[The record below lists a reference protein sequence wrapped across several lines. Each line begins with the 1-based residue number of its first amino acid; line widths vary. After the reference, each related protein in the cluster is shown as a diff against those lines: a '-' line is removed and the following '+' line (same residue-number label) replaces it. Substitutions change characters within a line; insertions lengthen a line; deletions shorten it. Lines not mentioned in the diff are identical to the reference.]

1 MKICKSEKGDAL
13 IKTMLIPLL
22 IVVLTVTSFYAI
34 LNGVIEIVKAIVG
47 KLVDDIEGAVSG
59 GIQWLGLA
67 RVSTGL
73 PTFVIYEQQVENLKN
88 RLEAQSIDTEKCGI
102 TQVRLRKMLL
112 AYAVSSSLSDTVCVA
127 QITEEEMIKNYKE
140 KEKIDEKTEVE
151 INEVLNKYGSIDS
164 TTKWKV
170 STPYYTLY
178 YVDNTSQHTFFY
190 FKDSSK
196 KFGDNPDQWYIGAMG
211 ATTITTADDQTLNYV
226 TDEDFGKIKENFDK
240 TKLGDKLDSEAYKQ
254 MQDCYTKTGVDTI
267 KMYTLDITQ
276 KEYYFS
282 FENKNIENNK
292 LEKPEQTEDEEFKY
306 DVDADSVYNVGTQE
320 INLSDSVD
328 LSQYSIPIELMIDFL
343 NMTGSGEFLE
353 TFIDFALN
361 EINTQISAYSLNAES
376 VAYNVRKYNIDS
388 NFVIEMYN
396 MVNEVWGDD
405 AQSFEAYYDI
415 IYNRKYN
422 NSDLPENKVTK
433 IDNYEDIGKTYR
445 ADGTFIASALEKYL
459 KTAYDPGT
467 DFSLGDI
474 IVTEVES
481 TRSEKN
487 DWRLMVTTIETWYG
501 KSTYTIP
508 DAEEIYVIPDKTE
521 NATEEEYNNYNHT
534 KITDSDFTNA
544 EGQEKEIRY
553 LYEGLLSQVEEGK
566 IDTSKCN
573 LQKSDDIYDN
583 AMKTD
588 SGADNR
594 AHFQNWV
601 MNGLAA
607 IAQSDDGE
615 KNSTRGAGKGT
626 DYIYCKYKEIN
637 VKKSVAKEK
646 TMQQIVD
653 ENNIVQQDTTSGTEE
668 KIEKFLALLRNADGK
683 IPDPLNSGVF
693 TEKNDNPSIV
703 VRYGDIY
710 NGTIPVGDLLLDNG
724 ARMLFELLN
733 TSDNT
738 KPLIQVF
745 KYMAYRYSGVD
756 YGVTDISSFMDI
768 FDLNPISEIYGGT
781 IVEKIWFALIG
792 AGYSK
797 EVVAGIMGNLYAES
811 GLNPSLA
818 ETGSKLSATGM
829 TSEQYTAAV
838 NKKTYSKNKFIY
850 DQIGYGLM
858 QWTYWSRKKGLYE
871 YCQDKNINDE
881 DAQIKYMLK
890 ELKSYKDARWVNAK
904 TVEEATEQF
913 CWLVE
918 NPDRE
923 KAHIE
928 TRKQMAQKYYNEMKD
943 KEKGNYSG
951 TAVEKMMQAAENIR
965 VHCTKKN
972 YQYDATQPDYKE
984 GIRALWNKKGV
995 CCASYVAWV
1004 LVEAGVVNEGTMNK
1018 IPYRGVNEL
1027 YSGLIKTRKFK
1038 DMGTIP
1044 QENMQKGDIV
1054 FWLGHHTQ
1062 MYAGN
1067 GYWFN
1072 GGALPPGPNVK
1083 HSRYNAPD
1091 AFSSYGRTYHVLRLI
1106 G

>member
-13 IKTMLIPLL
+13 IKTILIPLL
-22 IVVLTVTSFYAI
+22 IVVLTATSFYAI

-67 RVSTGL
+67 RVSSGL

-102 TQVRLRKMLL
+102 TQVRLRKILL

-151 INEVLNKYGSIDS
+151 INEVLNKYGSIYS
-164 TTKWKV
+164 TDKWKV

-292 LEKPEQTEDEEFKY
+292 LEKPEQTEGEEFKY

-320 INLSDSVD
+320 INLSDSID

-445 ADGTFIASALEKYL
+445 ADGTFIASALEEYL

-467 DFSLGDI
+467 DFSLDDI

-573 LQKSDDIYDN
+573 LQKSDDIYDD

-768 FDLNPISEIYGGT
+768 FNLNSISGIYGGT
-781 IVEKIWFALIG
+781 IQEKVWYALKDLGFSDI
-792 AGYSK
+792 A
-797 EVVAGIMGNLYAES
+797 VAGAMGNIDYESSGFKTTAVEGGSGEGIGLLQWSYGRKQQLIDYAKYKGVNWTDEDTQVEFLVAEISGKGQAARHATHRTSGYILSEGPEMTRTETDWKNSTTIEDATLNFMRYFES
-811 GLNPSLA
+811 PGSKKSYPERLTRA
-818 ETGSKLSATGM
+818 EKYKNEFEGKTRPTTGNFNGNFLQIAEQCHEYLRVNNYYYSSSENKKANKYVKDNNSTGSSIPKPAKGEGNYIDCSA
-829 TSEQYTAAV
+829 YV
-838 NKKTYSKNKFIY
+838 C
-850 DQIGYGLM
+850 
-858 QWTYWSRKKGLYE
+858 WVLYE
-871 YCQDKNINDE
+871 YGYKEFAGWQETCTYFMNRSQLQKKGWKYKN
-881 DAQIKYMLK
+881 
-890 ELKSYKDARWVNAK
+890 
-904 TVEEATEQF
+904 
-913 CWLVE
+913 
-918 NPDRE
+918 
-923 KAHIE
+923 
-928 TRKQMAQKYYNEMKD
+928 
-943 KEKGNYSG
+943 
-951 TAVEKMMQAAENIR
+951 
-965 VHCTKKN
+965 
-972 YQYDATQPDYKE
+972 ATQ
-984 GIRALWNKKGV
+984 A
-995 CCASYVAWV
+995 VA
-1004 LVEAGVVNEGTMNK
+1004 
-1018 IPYRGVNEL
+1018 
-1027 YSGLIKTRKFK
+1027 
-1038 DMGTIP
+1038 
-1044 QENMQKGDIV
+1044 GDIIV
-1054 FWLGHHTQ
+1054 NSEH
-1062 MYAGN
+1062 MEIYAGN
-1067 GYWFN
+1067 GRYLN
-1072 GGALPPGPNVK
+1072 AGSTQAIRRPLSGAKWGTEYLKQFTYAITVK
-1083 HSRYNAPD
+1083 
-1091 AFSSYGRTYHVLRLI
+1091 
-1106 G
+1106 

>member
-22 IVVLTVTSFYAI
+22 IVVLTATSFYAI
-34 LNGVIEIVKAIVG
+34 LNGVIEIIKSVVG
-47 KLVDDIEGAVSG
+47 KLVDDIEGATSG

-67 RVSTGL
+67 KVSTGL

-102 TQVRLRKMLL
+102 TQVRLRKILL
-112 AYAVSSSLSDTVCVA
+112 AYAVSSSLSDTVCAA

-151 INEVLNKYGSIDS
+151 INEVLNKYGSS
-164 TTKWKV
+164 KWTV

-178 YVDNTSQHTFFY
+178 YVDDTSQHTFFY

-196 KFGDNPDQWYIGAMG
+196 KFGDNSEQWYIGAMG

-226 TDEDFGKIKENFDK
+226 TNEDFGKIKENFEGVGLEEN
-240 TKLGDKLDSEAYKQ
+240 KLKSAAYKQ
-254 MQDCYTKTGVDTI
+254 MQECYTKTGVDTI

-292 LEKPEQTEDEEFKY
+292 LEKPEQTEGEEFKY
-306 DVDADSVYNVGTQE
+306 DVDLDSVYNVETQE
-320 INLSDSVD
+320 MNLSDSVD

-396 MVNEVWGDD
+396 MVNEVFGDD
-405 AQSFEAYYDI
+405 AESFKAYYDI

-422 NSDLPENKVTK
+422 NLDLPENKVTK
-433 IDNYEDIGKTYR
+433 INNYKDIGKTYR
-445 ADGTFIASALEKYL
+445 TDGTFIASALEDYL

-467 DFSLGDI
+467 DFSLDDI
-474 IVTEVES
+474 SVTEVES

-508 DAEEIYVIPDKTE
+508 DAKEIYTIPNKATGDV
-521 NATEEEYNNYNHT
+521 TEEEYNNYNHT
-534 KITDSDFTNA
+534 KITESDFNA
-544 EGQEKEIRY
+544 VEGQEREIRY
-553 LYEGLLSQVEEGK
+553 LYKGLLNQIASGT

-573 LQKSDDIYDN
+573 LQESDDIYDN
-583 AMKTD
+583 AMKTA

-607 IAQSDDGE
+607 IAQNDNGE
-615 KNSTRGAGKGT
+615 KNSTRGAGRGT

-653 ENNIVQQDTTSGTEE
+653 ENNIVQQDTTSGTEK
-668 KIEKFLALLRNADGK
+668 KIEEFLALLRNKDGK

-724 ARMLFELLN
+724 ARMLFELLD
-733 TSDNT
+733 TSENT
-738 KPLIQVF
+738 KQLVPLF

-756 YGVTDISSFMDI
+756 YGVTEISSFMDI
-768 FDLNPISEIYGGT
+768 FNLNSISGIYGGT
-781 IVEKIWFALIG
+781 IQEKIWYALKDLGFSDI
-792 AGYSK
+792 A
-797 EVVAGIMGNLYAES
+797 VAGAMGNIDYESSGFKTTAVEGGSGEGIGLLQWSYGRKQQLIEYANYKGVNWTDEDTQVEFLVAEISGKGQAAKHATHRTSGYILSEGPEMTRTETDWKNSTTIEDATLNFMRYFES
-811 GLNPSLA
+811 PGSNKSYPERLTRAKKYKNEFEGKTRPTTGNFNGSFLQIA
-818 ETGSKLSATGM
+818 EQCHEYLRVNNYYYSSSANKSANKYVNDNDSTGSSIPKPAKGEGNYIDCSA
-829 TSEQYTAAV
+829 YV
-838 NKKTYSKNKFIY
+838 C
-850 DQIGYGLM
+850 
-858 QWTYWSRKKGLYE
+858 WVLYE
-871 YCQDKNINDE
+871 YGYKEFAGWQKTCPYFIENKSQLEKKGWKYKN
-881 DAQIKYMLK
+881 
-890 ELKSYKDARWVNAK
+890 
-904 TVEEATEQF
+904 
-913 CWLVE
+913 
-918 NPDRE
+918 
-923 KAHIE
+923 
-928 TRKQMAQKYYNEMKD
+928 
-943 KEKGNYSG
+943 
-951 TAVEKMMQAAENIR
+951 
-965 VHCTKKN
+965 
-972 YQYDATQPDYKE
+972 ATQ
-984 GIRALWNKKGV
+984 A
-995 CCASYVAWV
+995 VA
-1004 LVEAGVVNEGTMNK
+1004 
-1018 IPYRGVNEL
+1018 
-1027 YSGLIKTRKFK
+1027 
-1038 DMGTIP
+1038 
-1044 QENMQKGDIV
+1044 GDIIV
-1054 FWLGHHTQ
+1054 RRSH
-1062 MYAGN
+1062 MEIYAGN
-1067 GYWFN
+1067 GRYLN
-1072 GGALPPGPNVK
+1072 AGTTEAIRRSLSGANWGTEYLRQFTYAITVK
-1083 HSRYNAPD
+1083 
-1091 AFSSYGRTYHVLRLI
+1091 
-1106 G
+1106 

>member
-22 IVVLTVTSFYAI
+22 IVVLTATSFYAI
-34 LNGVIEIVKAIVG
+34 LNGVIEIIKSVVG
-47 KLVDDIEGAVSG
+47 KLVDDIEGATSG

-67 RVSTGL
+67 KVSTGL

-102 TQVRLRKMLL
+102 TQVRLRKILL
-112 AYAVSSSLSDTVCVA
+112 AYAVSSSLSDTVCAA

-164 TTKWKV
+164 PSKWTV

-178 YVDNTSQHTFFY
+178 YVDDTSQHTFFY

-196 KFGDNPDQWYIGAMG
+196 KFGDNSEQWYIGAMG
-211 ATTITTADDQTLNYV
+211 ATTITTADDQTLKYV
-226 TDEDFGKIKENFDK
+226 TNEDFGKIKENFEGVG
-240 TKLGDKLDSEAYKQ
+240 LGDKLNSAAYKQ
-254 MQDCYTKTGVDTI
+254 MQECYTKTGVDTI

-292 LEKPEQTEDEEFKY
+292 LEKPEQTDGEEFKY
-306 DVDADSVYNVGTQE
+306 DVDADSVYNVETQE
-320 INLSDSVD
+320 MNLSDSVD

-396 MVNEVWGDD
+396 MVNEVFGDD
-405 AQSFEAYYDI
+405 AESFKAYYDI

-422 NSDLPENKVTK
+422 NLDLPENKVTK
-433 IDNYEDIGKTYR
+433 INNYKDIGKTYR
-445 ADGTFIASALEKYL
+445 TDGTFIASALETYL
-459 KTAYDPGT
+459 KTAYDPETG
-467 DFSLGDI
+467 FSLGGI
-474 IVTEVES
+474 NVTEVES

-508 DAEEIYVIPDKTE
+508 DAKEIYTIPNKATGDV
-521 NATEEEYNNYNHT
+521 TEEEYNNYNHT
-534 KITDSDFTNA
+534 KITESDFNDV
-544 EGQEKEIRY
+544 EGQEREIRY
-553 LYEGLLSQVEEGK
+553 LYKGLLNQIASGT

-573 LQKSDDIYDN
+573 LQESDDIYDN
-583 AMKTD
+583 AMKTA

-607 IAQSDDGE
+607 IAQNDNGE
-615 KNSTRGAGKGT
+615 KNSTRGAGRGT
-626 DYIYCKYKEIN
+626 DYIYCKYKETN
-637 VKKSVAKEK
+637 AKKSIAKEK

-653 ENNIVQQDTTSGTEE
+653 ENNIVQQDTTTGTKE
-668 KIEKFLALLRNADGK
+668 KIEKFLALLRNKEGK

-724 ARMLFELLN
+724 ARMLFELLD
-733 TSDNT
+733 TSENT
-738 KPLIQVF
+738 KQLVPLF

-756 YGVTDISSFMDI
+756 YGVTEISSFMDI

-797 EVVAGIMGNLYAES
+797 EVAAGIMGNLYAES

-850 DQIGYGLM
+850 DEIGYGLM
-858 QWTYWSRKKGLYE
+858 QWTYCSRKKGLYE

-913 CWLVE
+913 CNLVE
-918 NPDRE
+918 NPSVP
-923 KAHIE
+923 HME
-928 TRKQMAQKYYNEMKD
+928 TRKKMALKYYNDMKD
-943 KEKGNYSG
+943 KTIGNYSG
-951 TAVEKMMQAAENIR
+951 TAVEKMMQAAEKIR
-965 VHCTKKN
+965 VHCTKNN
-972 YQYDATQPDYKE
+972 YKYDATQPAYHE

-1004 LVEAGVVNEGTMNK
+1004 LVESGVVDEGTMNK
-1018 IPYRGVNEL
+1018 IYYRGVNEL
-1027 YSGLIKTRKFK
+1027 YTGLMKTHKFK
-1038 DMGTIP
+1038 DMGAIP
-1044 QENMQKGDIV
+1044 QSSMQKGDIV

-1072 GGALPPGPNVK
+1072 GGVVPPGPNVK
-1083 HSRYNAPD
+1083 YSSYNAPN
-1091 AFSSYGRTYHVLRLI
+1091 AFSSYGTYHVLRPT

>member
-34 LNGVIEIVKAIVG
+34 LNGVIEIVKEIVG
-47 KLVDDIEGAVSG
+47 KLVDDIAGAASE

-67 RVSTGL
+67 RVSAGL
-73 PTFVIYEQQVENLKN
+73 PTFVIYEQQVENLKD

-127 QITEEEMIKNYKE
+127 QITEEEMINNYKE

-151 INEVLNKYGSIDS
+151 IDEVLNKYGYIESPA
-164 TTKWKV
+164 KWTV
-170 STPYYTLY
+170 STPYYILY
-178 YVDNTSQHTFFY
+178 YVDDTRQHTFFY

-196 KFGDNPDQWYIGAMG
+196 KFGDDPDQWYIGAMG
-211 ATTITTADDQTLNYV
+211 ATTITTADNQALTYV
-226 TDEDFGKIKENFDK
+226 TNGDFDKIKENFDGVG
-240 TKLGDKLDSEAYKQ
+240 LGDKLNSTAYKQ
-254 MQDCYTKTGVDTI
+254 MQECYTKTGVDTI

-292 LEKPEQTEDEEFKY
+292 LEKPEQTDGEEFKY

-320 INLSDSVD
+320 MNLSDSVD

-376 VAYNVRKYNIDS
+376 VAYNVRKYSIDS

-396 MVNEVWGDD
+396 MVNEVFGDD
-405 AQSFEAYYDI
+405 AESFKAYYDI

-422 NSDLPENKVTK
+422 NLDLPENKVTK
-433 IDNYEDIGKTYR
+433 INNYKDIGKTYR
-445 ADGTFIASALEKYL
+445 ADGTFIASALETYL
-459 KTAYDPGT
+459 KTAYDPET
-467 DFSLGDI
+467 EFSLGDI
-474 IVTEVES
+474 NVTEVES

-508 DAEEIYVIPDKTE
+508 DAKEIYAIPDKETGDV
-521 NATEEEYNNYNHT
+521 TEEEYNNYNHT
-534 KITDSDFTNA
+534 KIADSDFTNG

-553 LYEGLLSQVEEGK
+553 IYKGLLEQVTSGT

-573 LQKSDDIYDN
+573 LQESDDIYDD

-607 IAQSDDGE
+607 IAQNDDGE
-615 KNSTRGAGKGT
+615 KNSTRGAGRGT

-637 VKKSVAKEK
+637 VKKSNAKEK

-668 KIEKFLALLRNADGK
+668 KIEKFLALLRNKDGK

-724 ARMLFELLN
+724 ARMLFELLD
-733 TSDNT
+733 TSENT
-738 KPLIQVF
+738 KQLVPLF

-756 YGVTDISSFMDI
+756 YGVTDISQLTNLFSFPGS
-768 FDLNPISEIYGGT
+768 FS
-781 IVEKIWFALIG
+781 
-792 AGYSK
+792 GYSSS
-797 EVVAGIMGNLYAES
+797 GFWWPIGSAEITRE
-811 GLNPSLA
+811 G
-818 ETGSKLSATGM
+818 GKLFA
-829 TSEQYTAAV
+829 
-838 NKKTYSKNKFIY
+838 K
-850 DQIGYGLM
+850 
-858 QWTYWSRKKGLYE
+858 R
-871 YCQDKNINDE
+871 
-881 DAQIKYMLK
+881 
-890 ELKSYKDARWVNAK
+890 NACDL
-904 TVEEATEQF
+904 F
-913 CWLVE
+913 L
-918 NPDRE
+918 
-923 KAHIE
+923 
-928 TRKQMAQKYYNEMKD
+928 
-943 KEKGNYSG
+943 
-951 TAVEKMMQAAENIR
+951 
-965 VHCTKKN
+965 
-972 YQYDATQPDYKE
+972 
-984 GIRALWNKKGV
+984 
-995 CCASYVAWV
+995 
-1004 LVEAGVVNEGTMNK
+1004 
-1018 IPYRGVNEL
+1018 
-1027 YSGLIKTRKFK
+1027 
-1038 DMGTIP
+1038 
-1044 QENMQKGDIV
+1044 
-1054 FWLGHHTQ
+1054 
-1062 MYAGN
+1062 
-1067 GYWFN
+1067 
-1072 GGALPPGPNVK
+1072 
-1083 HSRYNAPD
+1083 
-1091 AFSSYGRTYHVLRLI
+1091 
-1106 G
+1106 

>member
-34 LNGVIEIVKAIVG
+34 LNGVIEIVEAIVG
-47 KLVDDIEGAVSG
+47 KLVDDIEGATSG

-73 PTFVIYEQQVENLKN
+73 PTFVIYEEQVENLKN
-88 RLEAQSIDTEKCGI
+88 KLEAQSIDTEKCGI

-112 AYAVSSSLSDTVCVA
+112 AYAVSSSLSDTVCAA

-151 INEVLNKYGSIDS
+151 INDVLNKYGYIES
-164 TTKWKV
+164 TTKWEV
-170 STPYYTLY
+170 TTPYYILY
-178 YVDNTSQHTFFY
+178 YADETPQHTFFY

-196 KFGDNPDQWYIGAMG
+196 KFGENADQWYIGAMG

-226 TDEDFGKIKENFDK
+226 TDENFDKIKENFEGVG
-240 TKLGDKLDSEAYKQ
+240 LGDKLDSEAYKQ
-254 MQDCYTKTGVDTI
+254 MQNCYTKTGVDTI

-292 LEKPEQTEDEEFKY
+292 LEKPEQTDGEEFKY

-396 MVNEVWGDD
+396 MVNEVLGDD

-501 KSTYTIP
+501 TSTYTIP
-508 DAEEIYVIPDKTE
+508 TAEEIYTIPDKTE
-521 NATEEEYNNYNHT
+521 NVTEEEYNNYNHT
-534 KITDSDFTNA
+534 KITNSDFTDA

-553 LYEGLLSQVEEGK
+553 LYKGLLNQVKGET

-573 LQKSDDIYDN
+573 LQGSDDIYDD

-601 MNGLAA
+601 MNGLAE
-607 IAQSDDGE
+607 IAQNDNGD
-615 KNSTRGAGKGT
+615 KNSTMGAGQGT
-626 DYIYCKYKEIN
+626 DYIYCKYEEIN

-668 KIEKFLALLRNADGK
+668 KIEKFLALLRNKDGE

-724 ARMLFELLN
+724 ARMLFELLD
-733 TSDNT
+733 TSENT
-738 KPLIQVF
+738 KQLVPLF

-756 YGVTDISSFMDI
+756 YGVTDISQLASLFSFPGK
-768 FDLNPISEIYGGT
+768 FTGTSGSGFWWPIG
-781 IVEKIWFALIG
+781 
-792 AGYSK
+792 
-797 EVVAGIMGNLYAES
+797 
-811 GLNPSLA
+811 
-818 ETGSKLSATGM
+818 SATTRTVEGKLFADGTPVNVGYDPTFGRRFHPVYHEWRTHTGLDLHGSM
-829 TSEQYTAAV
+829 GDPIIAV
-838 NKKTYSKNKFIY
+838 QDGKVVVSQKTDNG
-850 DQIGYGLM
+850 GYGI
-858 QWTYWSRKKGLYE
+858 YV
-871 YCQDKNINDE
+871 DID
-881 DAQIKYMLK
+881 
-890 ELKSYKDARWVNAK
+890 
-904 TVEEATEQF
+904 
-913 CWLVE
+913 
-918 NPDRE
+918 
-923 KAHIE
+923 H
-928 TRKQMAQKYYNEMKD
+928 
-943 KEKGNYSG
+943 GNG
-951 TAVEKMMQAAENIR
+951 
-965 VHCTKKN
+965 
-972 YQYDATQPDYKE
+972 
-984 GIRALWNKKGV
+984 
-995 CCASYVAWV
+995 
-1004 LVEAGVVNEGTMNK
+1004 
-1018 IPYRGVNEL
+1018 
-1027 YSGLIKTRKFK
+1027 IKTRYGHMRENIVNVGDVVKQGQVIGYVGNTGTSTGPHLHFEVRVNDEAVDPGKYINSSNPRPQMAAGGLSQEAYAMLLHFEGGTQYMTSSGDYKIFNNGIDKNFEITCGIAVGYQNPYQSYYPSLIPNPSVGQIVSKDVYNKIFEKVCKQKYNYVDTACAKHGVTLTNNQRDAVFMFIYNMGGDQQAIANKAIEAFK
-1038 DMGTIP
+1038 T
-1044 QENMQKGDIV
+1044 
-1054 FWLGHHTQ
+1054 
-1062 MYAGN
+1062 
-1067 GYWFN
+1067 
-1072 GGALPPGPNVK
+1072 GGAESYYNYTKECSINAVY
-1083 HSRYNAPD
+1083 SRRAKEYELFKN
-1091 AFSSYGRTYHVLRLI
+1091 GTYI
-1106 G
+1106 K

>member
-22 IVVLTVTSFYAI
+22 IVVLTATSFYAI
-34 LNGVIEIVKAIVG
+34 LNGVIEIIKSVVG
-47 KLVDDIEGAVSG
+47 KLVDDIEGATSG

-67 RVSTGL
+67 KVSTGL

-102 TQVRLRKMLL
+102 TQVRLRKILL
-112 AYAVSSSLSDTVCVA
+112 AYAVSSSLSDTVCAA

-140 KEKIDEKTEVE
+140 KEKIDEKTEVG
-151 INEVLNKYGSIDS
+151 IDEVLNEYKQIPS
-164 TTKWKV
+164 TSDWKV
-170 STPYYTLY
+170 SVPSYTLY
-178 YVDNTSQHTFFY
+178 YEKNQDTFFY
-190 FKDSSK
+190 FKDTSK
-196 KFGDNPDQWYIGAMG
+196 SFNDEYDGWYIGAMG
-211 ATTITTADDQTLNYV
+211 KTRITANEKDLNYV
-226 TDEDFGKIKENFDK
+226 TNEDFNKIEDNFISTDFVE
-240 TKLGDKLDSEAYKQ
+240 KLKSAAYEQ
-254 MQDCYTKTGVDTI
+254 MQNCYTKTGVDTI
-267 KMYTLDITQ
+267 KMYTVDITE

-282 FENKNIENNK
+282 FENKNIEK

-306 DVDADSVYNVGTQE
+306 DVDADSEYKVGTQE

-361 EINTQISAYSLNAES
+361 EINTQISAYSLKAKS
-376 VAYNVRKYNIDS
+376 VAYNVRKYNINS

-396 MVNEVWGDD
+396 MVNEVWGND
-405 AQSFEAYYDI
+405 AESFKAYYDI

-422 NSDLPENKVTK
+422 DSDLPENKVTK
-433 IDNYEDIGKTYR
+433 IDNYKEIGKTYR
-445 ADGTFIASALEKYL
+445 ADNIFIASALEDYL

-467 DFSLGDI
+467 DFSLDDI
-474 IVTEVES
+474 SVTEVES
-481 TRSEKN
+481 TRTEKN

-501 KSTYTIP
+501 NSTYTIP
-508 DAEEIYVIPDKTE
+508 TAEEIYAIPDKTE

-534 KITDSDFTNA
+534 KITDSDFN
-544 EGQEKEIRY
+544 EVENQEKEIRY
-553 LYEGLLSQVEEGK
+553 LYKGLLSQVGEGT

-573 LQKSDDIYDN
+573 LQKSQDIYDD
-583 AMKTD
+583 AMQTD
-588 SGADNR
+588 QGTDNR

-601 MNGLAA
+601 MNGLAK
-607 IAQSDDGE
+607 IAQNDGGE

-626 DYIYCKYKEIN
+626 DYIYCKYEEIN

-653 ENNIVQQDTTSGTEE
+653 ENNIVQQDTTSGTEK
-668 KIEKFLALLRNADGK
+668 KIEEFLALLRNKDGK

-724 ARMLFELLN
+724 ARMLFELLD
-733 TSDNT
+733 TSENT
-738 KPLIQVF
+738 KQLVPLF

-756 YGVTDISSFMDI
+756 YGVTEISSFMDI

-797 EVVAGIMGNLYAES
+797 EVAAGIMGNLYAES

-818 ETGSKLSATGM
+818 ETGRKLSATGM

-850 DQIGYGLM
+850 DEIGYGLM

-918 NPDRE
+918 NPDKE

-928 TRKQMAQKYYNEMKD
+928 TRKQMAQKYYNDMKD

-1027 YSGLIKTRKFK
+1027 YSGLIKTGKFK
-1038 DMGTIP
+1038 DIGTIS

-1083 HSRYNAPD
+1083 YSRYNAPD